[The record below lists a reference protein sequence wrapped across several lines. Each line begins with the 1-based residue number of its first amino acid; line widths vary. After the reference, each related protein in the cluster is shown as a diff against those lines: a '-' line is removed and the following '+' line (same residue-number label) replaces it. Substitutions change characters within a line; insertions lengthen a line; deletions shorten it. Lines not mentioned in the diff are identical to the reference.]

1 MIRDSK
7 ILVQYKCDLKYIQ
20 IVLIF
25 HVFTTV
31 ERVLNFTEISAMSIS
46 FLKCMNF
53 FLIIVFKG

>member
-31 ERVLNFTEISAMSIS
+31 GRVLNFTENSTYVD
-46 FLKCMNF
+46 
-53 FLIIVFKG
+53 IVFEMYELLFNNCI